1 MKVNPLTV
9 INGFLCK
16 NWVKEINEDLYQLR
30 LLRVYQYIYRTLY
43 IAMHIAQLVWD
54 RVTKCMFWG
63 GFANILSK
71 LNVNEG
77 SLLFKLMTAFEWWNN
92 GDLLVYAIVVIS
104 YTSMRRIFLKFTYL
118 IFHLCVNVRVNA
130 VFAQIL

>member
-1 MKVNPLTV
+1 
-9 INGFLCK
+9 
-16 NWVKEINEDLYQLR
+16 
-30 LLRVYQYIYRTLY
+30 
-43 IAMHIAQLVWD
+43 MHIAQLVRD

-104 YTSMRRIFLKFTYL
+104 YTSMRKIFLKFTYL